1 MHFDDFISCGGPPV
15 ILPYVPSMEG
25 DVVVE
30 QWRTKI
36 KFFHSSSAFDA
47 KEKVEK
53 EVNDFLARGDRVL
66 VNVKF
71 NCVLENLGEKVI
83 VLLTYKE
90 KETNEDEKKD
100 N

>member
-1 MHFDDFISCGGPPV
+1 MWFDDLISQGSPV
-15 ILPYVPSMEG
+15 ILPYIPSAEG
-25 DVVVE
+25 DVVIE

-36 KFFHSSSAFDA
+36 KFFHSSSASDA

-71 NCVLENLGEKVI
+71 NCIPENLSEKVVI
-83 VLLTYKE
+83 LLIYKE
-90 KETNEDEKKD
+90 RVE
-100 N
+100 

>member
-1 MHFDDFISCGGPPV
+1 MWFDDLISQGSPT
-15 ILPYVPSMEG
+15 ILPYIPSAEG
-25 DVVVE
+25 DVVIE
-30 QWRTKI
+30 HWRTKI

-71 NCVLENLGEKVI
+71 NCIPENLSEKVI
-83 VLLTYKE
+83 ILLIYKE
-90 KETNEDEKKD
+90 KEVQK
-100 N
+100 

>member
-1 MHFDDFISCGGPPV
+1 MWVDDLISCGGSPV
-15 ILPYVPSMEG
+15 ILPYVPSAEG
-25 DVVVE
+25 DVVIE

-53 EVNDFLARGDRVL
+53 EVNEFLARGDRVL

-71 NCVLENLGEKVI
+71 NCIPENLSEKVI
-83 VLLTYKE
+83 ILLIYKE
-90 KETNEDEKKD
+90 KEA
-100 N
+100 

>member
-1 MHFDDFISCGGPPV
+1 MFLDDLISCGGPPV
-15 ILPYVPSMEG
+15 ILPEKII
-25 DVVVE
+25 E
-30 QWRTKI
+30 HWKTKI

-71 NCVLENLGEKVI
+71 NCIPENLSEKVI
-83 VLLTYKE
+83 ILLIYKE
-90 KETNEDEKKD
+90 KEV
-100 N
+100 

>member
-1 MHFDDFISCGGPPV
+1 MWFDDLISQGPQT
-15 ILPYVPSMEG
+15 ILPYIPSAEG
-25 DVVVE
+25 DVVIE

-53 EVNDFLARGDRVL
+53 EVNDFLAREDRVL

-71 NCVLENLGEKVI
+71 NCIPENLSEKVI
-83 VLLTYKE
+83 ILLIYKE
-90 KETNEDEKKD
+90 KEAQK
-100 N
+100 

>member
-1 MHFDDFISCGGPPV
+1 MWFDDLISQGSPT
-15 ILPYVPSMEG
+15 ILPYIPSAEG
-25 DVVVE
+25 DVVIE

-36 KFFHSSSAFDA
+36 KFFHSSSAFDT

-71 NCVLENLGEKVI
+71 NCIPENLSEKVI
-83 VLLTYKE
+83 ILLIYKE
-90 KETNEDEKKD
+90 RVE
-100 N
+100 

>member
-15 ILPYVPSMEG
+15 ILPYKPAEG
-25 DVVVE
+25 DVVIE

-71 NCVLENLGEKVI
+71 NCIPENLSEKVI
-83 VLLTYKE
+83 ILLIYKE
-90 KETNEDEKKD
+90 RVE
-100 N
+100 